1 MKIQCACGAKY
12 AFDVTPEMADHPVR
26 FICQSCGLDASDF
39 VNSLIRQELG
49 LGTPVTAPADA
60 GAPPPPVPV
69 FEAAPPPEP
78 ASVATPR
85 LRVSLAA
92 QPAAPAEGTAAGA
105 TASAAPQTCL
115 RHPGEI
121 CTERC
126 AVCQKP
132 ICRKCMENFGFV
144 CSPLCK
150 ARADA
155 KKIKVPVYEGQ
166 KWVVEAQYWQK
177 VGRISAA
184 IGAVVAVL
192 LGFWFWYAW
201 FGSVPHQVFSVRF
214 TNAAR
219 TGQSKLCSNNQIVF
233 LHGGTLARY
242 DIKSKKEVWSHQL
255 IDQQV
260 FKDMVAKA
268 SQDADLIGS
277 LGKDMDVNQLIEQAM
292 TAGLQLQVVGSN
304 LWVCGLDKLTHF
316 DWGTGKV
323 LQEVPRAGG
332 FGETLV
338 EGNELLVT
346 GQRGAGQQIVQHI
359 DLATGETRTEE
370 IIQPE
375 KPEVAAAPTKSSKAM
390 AAALARAAAGS
401 QTAGLPV
408 KPGADMSKPLDPGK
422 VAAQAQN
429 LPLPGRIA
437 LPAILANS
445 MHQEQILRAANDD
458 SDEGGSSS
466 WSSASGLG
474 FFDNP
479 WTTGNFALV
488 PGQYGNL
495 QFAVRIVQ
503 TNIVEREAMK
513 APPSKSVLDS
523 GNLNATK
530 TADVANEILNEM
542 QRNRGGSTVS
552 EDDSRYQVTV
562 HSPDAGVT
570 DWTGE
575 VVGPPALFPL
585 KTVNVVTAGK
595 NVVVLDKS
603 NKKMWSATL
612 AYAVVAG
619 AGILNGVYGDFGA
632 GNTEYGDGP
641 CVERGN
647 TLYVYDQ
654 AVLTAFDLATGN
666 PRWRLPSVGI
676 AGLFFDDK
684 GILYVNSTTASP
696 ENIKYSKQI
705 DISQKTDAIFL
716 KVDPKTGKIL
726 WKAEP
731 GNFISYLSGK
741 FIYTYYV
748 NRAGDDSGLA
758 DLAGITPTPSFVRIR
773 RINPRNGE
781 IMWDYQQHGAPL
793 DVQFSRNTIQFV
805 FRKEVQVLKFLSL

>member
-39 VNSLIRQELG
+39 VNGLIRQELG
-49 LGTPVTAPADA
+49 LGSPVTAPPDA
-60 GAPPPPVPV
+60 AAPPPPAPV
-69 FEAAPPPEP
+69 FEAAPPPEST
-78 ASVATPR
+78 SVGTPR
-85 LRVSLAA
+85 LRVSVAA
-92 QPAAPAEGTAAGA
+92 QPAGPADGTAAGA
-105 TASAAPQTCL
+105 AAPAAPQACL

-155 KKIKVPVYEGQ
+155 RKIKVPVYEGQ

-184 IGAVVAVL
+184 IGAGVAVL

-214 TNAAR
+214 TNPAR
-219 TGQSKLCSNNQIVF
+219 TGQSKLCGNNQIVF

-242 DIKSKKEVWSHQL
+242 DIKSKKEIWSHQMVDPQL
-255 IDQQV
+255 I
-260 FKDMVAKA
+260 KDAAAKA
-268 SQDADLIGS
+268 STDADVIAS
-277 LGKDMDVNQLIEQAM
+277 LGKDMDINQLIELEM

-304 LWVCGLDKLTHF
+304 VWVSGLDKITHF

-323 LQEVPRAGG
+323 LQEIPRTGG
-332 FGETLV
+332 FGEMLL
-338 EGNELLVT
+338 EGNEFLVT
-346 GQRGAGQQIVQHI
+346 GQSQTGQQIVQHI
-359 DLATGETRTEE
+359 NLATGESRTEE
-370 IIQPE
+370 IIQPG
-375 KPEVAAAPTKSSKAM
+375 KSEVATAQTKPGKT

-401 QTAGLPV
+401 PAAGLPLR
-408 KPGADMSKPLDPGK
+408 PGADMAKPLDPGK

-437 LPAILANS
+437 LPALLANS
-445 MHQEQILRAANDD
+445 MHQEQIMRAANDD
-458 SDEGGSSS
+458 SEEGSSQS
-466 WSSASGLG
+466 WQGISGLG
-474 FFDNP
+474 LFDNP
-479 WTTGNFALV
+479 WTTGNFSLV
-488 PGQYGNL
+488 PSEYGNL
-495 QFAVRIVQ
+495 QFAVRIMQ

-523 GNLNATK
+523 GNLNVTK

-542 QRNRGGSTVS
+542 QRNRGGTTVQ
-552 EDDSRYQVTV
+552 EDASRYQVTI
-562 HSPDAGVT
+562 HSPDAGAT

-595 NVVVLDKS
+595 NVIVLDKT
-603 NKKMWSATL
+603 NKKLWSATL
-612 AYAVVAG
+612 AYSVPAG
-619 AGILNGVYGDFGA
+619 AGILSGGYGNFGA
-632 GNTEYGDGP
+632 ENSEYGEGP

-647 TLYVYDQ
+647 TLYVFDQ

-705 DISQKTDAIFL
+705 DISQKTDAVFL
-716 KVDPKTGKIL
+716 KVDPKAGKIL

-731 GNFISYLSGK
+731 GNFVSYLSGK

-758 DLAGITPTPSFVRIR
+758 DLAGITPTPSYVRIR

-781 IMWDYQQHGAPL
+781 IMWDYQQNGAPL

-805 FRKEVQVLKFLSL
+805 FKKEVQVLKFLSL